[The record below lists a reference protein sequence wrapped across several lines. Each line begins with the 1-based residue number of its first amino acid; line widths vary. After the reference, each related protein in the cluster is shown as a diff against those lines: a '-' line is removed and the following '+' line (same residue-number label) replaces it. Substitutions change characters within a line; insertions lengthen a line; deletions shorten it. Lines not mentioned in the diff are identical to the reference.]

1 MLWDQIY
8 TFAHK
13 LQRCNVLLFSKFKF
27 TNIKTT
33 HKKKKKKPYSM
44 IGKKKAHCSSRKWK
58 INNSVKTWLIWLLAF
73 NRSMTVCAFYV
84 IICMLVFSMKR
95 LIKRDRALALLV
107 TFAATTSQ
115 SKSRFA
121 RDNRWRIDRWRC
133 MALFNGNLH
142 ENLVWMIC
150 RCSFSF

>member
-33 HKKKKKKPYSM
+33 HQKKKYPYSM